1 MDINYIPLKPFEYQI
16 KLKDYLQKNEKI
28 WKWFADDKAKKEH
41 FEKFKKEIL
50 KDSYRIDDKTHPE
63 IFDILKEI
71 KEKINLPI
79 DITIYQEQ
87 MSYQNNV
94 GIIFYQDEAQ
104 IVISGRVIKLLNT
117 EELKAILAHELYHY
131 YLFYIDQKAFE
142 ITDRI
147 ITSIANDAD
156 SPEVY
161 LESAR
166 LFKLY
171 TELYCDRGAYE
182 ILENKDAMISAL
194 VKLSTGIDRVN
205 VEAYL
210 EQADEILENDNK
222 STHAVSHPETFIRA
236 KALDLWVNNK
246 EEAAKEIEKYI
257 EPKIE
262 FEKLNLFSQEK
273 LQNLTY
279 QLISIFLKPVW
290 SKSERIVNMA
300 KEYFPNFIADT
311 SLDVEDVFEQIAETG
326 NSTKKYLS
334 YVLLDFALVDSELG
348 NIPLGYA
355 FELADYTKIIDEF
368 NVIVKKELNL
378 TVRKLKELQ
387 KEAITELNQTNES
400 KQDSL
405 YEE

>member
-1 MDINYIPLKPFEYQI
+1 
-16 KLKDYLQKNEKI
+16 
-28 WKWFADDKAKKEH
+28 
-41 FEKFKKEIL
+41 
-50 KDSYRIDDKTHPE
+50 
-63 IFDILKEI
+63 
-71 KEKINLPI
+71 
-79 DITIYQEQ
+79 
-87 MSYQNNV
+87 
-94 GIIFYQDEAQ
+94 
-104 IVISGRVIKLLNT
+104 
-117 EELKAILAHELYHY
+117 
-131 YLFYIDQKAFE
+131 
-142 ITDRI
+142 
-147 ITSIANDAD
+147 
-156 SPEVY
+156 
-161 LESAR
+161 
-166 LFKLY
+166 
-171 TELYCDRGAYE
+171 
-182 ILENKDAMISAL
+182 MISAL

-311 SLDVEDVFEQIAETG
+311 NLDVEDVFEQIAETG